1 MRQTNP
7 NKLEIGEPRWR
18 AVVRLLIWLS
28 MVAIYY
34 VTFVKVV
41 ATGSSLTDNI
51 SLFWVSLLFPLFL
64 TPYLFGII
72 RNIRKHEVFV
82 FDGVTGDLRKNG
94 ISIVRLDQIIDVRLK
109 AVNGICE
116 ELSLSVRTE
125 NNISIELPVDGP
137 TDRVAE
143 VASAIASMSNV
154 EVQFIQT

>member
-1 MRQTNP
+1 MRQRGP

-18 AVVRLLIWLS
+18 AIVRLLIWLS

-34 VTFVKVV
+34 VSFVKVV
-41 ATGSSLTDNI
+41 GTGSSLTDNG

-82 FDGVTGDLRKNG
+82 FDDVTGELRKNG
-94 ISIVRLDQIIDVRLK
+94 LPIIRLDQIIDVRLK

-116 ELSLSVRTE
+116 ELSLSVHGE
-125 NNISIELPVDGP
+125 DNISIELPVDGP
-137 TDRVAE
+137 PDRVAE
-143 VASAIASMSNV
+143 AASAIASMTNV
-154 EVQFIQT
+154 EVQFTQT

>member
-1 MRQTNP
+1 MRQRGP

-18 AVVRLLIWLS
+18 AIVRLLIWLS

-34 VTFVKVV
+34 VSFVKVV
-41 ATGSSLTDNI
+41 GTGSSLTDNG

-82 FDGVTGDLRKNG
+82 FDDVTGELRKNG
-94 ISIVRLDQIIDVRLK
+94 LSIIRLDQIIDVRLK

-116 ELSLSVRTE
+116 ELSLSVHGE
-125 NNISIELPVDGP
+125 DNISIELPVYGP
-137 TDRVAE
+137 PDRVAE
-143 VASAIASMSNV
+143 AASAIASMTNV

>member
-1 MRQTNP
+1 MRQRGP

-18 AVVRLLIWLS
+18 AIVRLLIWLS

-34 VTFVKVV
+34 VSFVKVV
-41 ATGSSLTDNI
+41 GTGSSLTDNG

-82 FDGVTGDLRKNG
+82 FDDVTGELRKNG
-94 ISIVRLDQIIDVRLK
+94 LSIIRLDQIIDVRLK

-116 ELSLSVRTE
+116 ELSLSVHGE
-125 NNISIELPVDGP
+125 DNISIELPVDGP
-137 TDRVAE
+137 PDRVAE
-143 VASAIASMSNV
+143 AASAIASMTNV
-154 EVQFIQT
+154 EVQFTQT

>member
-1 MRQTNP
+1 MRQRGP

-18 AVVRLLIWLS
+18 AIVRLLIWLS

-34 VTFVKVV
+34 VSFVKVV
-41 ATGSSLTDNI
+41 GTGSSLTDNG

-82 FDGVTGDLRKNG
+82 FDDVTGELRKNG
-94 ISIVRLDQIIDVRLK
+94 LPIIRLDQIIDVRLK

-116 ELSLSVRTE
+116 ELSLSVHGE
-125 NNISIELPVDGP
+125 DNISIELPVYGP
-137 TDRVAE
+137 PDRVAE
-143 VASAIASMSNV
+143 AASAIASMTNV